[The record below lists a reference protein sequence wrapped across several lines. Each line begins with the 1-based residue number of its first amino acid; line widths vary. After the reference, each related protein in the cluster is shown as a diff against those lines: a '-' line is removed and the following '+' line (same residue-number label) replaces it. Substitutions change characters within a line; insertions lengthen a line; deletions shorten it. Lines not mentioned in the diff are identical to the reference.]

1 MKKTRIVTDGS
12 VHFPDPEIPRTH
24 RINVVP
30 YSIDVDT
37 RTMTD
42 GLGNISPERYLD
54 HVAKSNAR
62 PEVRA
67 PTIDAFTES
76 FRTLEHSKTDV
87 LCLCASRHLSDAW
100 NNAKSAADIVQ
111 GKIKIVVI
119 DSLTTSIGLGL
130 MIEAATNAISSGAS
144 IEEAAYVV
152 RKRIPNVYGI
162 FFMESMQYLQ
172 YGGWVGPAQSTLATM
187 LGVKPIFALE
197 SGGFIPFEK
206 VRTRTQALER
216 LMEFATEFPE
226 IEQLTVLRG
235 RARVASAARQLR
247 TRLGDIYPHARITNA
262 IFGPILAALIGPD
275 GLGIILCE
283 HESSKKLGE

>member
-1 MKKTRIVTDGS
+1 MPKIRIITDGS
-12 VHFPDPEIPRTH
+12 VHFPDPEIARTH
-24 RINVVP
+24 RINIVP
-30 YSIDVDT
+30 YCIDTDK
-37 RTMTD
+37 RTLTD

-54 HVAKSNAR
+54 HVSLSNAR
-62 PEVRA
+62 PQVKA
-67 PTIDAFTES
+67 PSIADFTDS
-76 FRTLEHSKTDV
+76 FRTMENAKTDV
-87 LCLCASRHLSDAW
+87 LCLCASKHLSDAW
-100 NNAKSAADIVQ
+100 NHAKQAADIVR
-111 GKIKIVVI
+111 GKIKIIVI
-119 DSLTTSIGLGL
+119 DSLTTSVGLGL
-130 MIEAATNAISSGAS
+130 MIEAALNAIDTGAS
-144 IEEAAYVV
+144 IDEAAYEV

-162 FFMESMQYLQ
+162 FFLESMQYLQ

-216 LMEFATEFPE
+216 LMEFATEFPA

-247 TRLGDIYPHARITNA
+247 TRLGDIYPNARITNA
-262 IFGPILAALIGPD
+262 IFGPILASLIGPD

-283 HESSKKLGE
+283 NDSEKKPGE

>member
-1 MKKTRIVTDGS
+1 MPETRIVTDGS
-12 VHFPDPEIPRTH
+12 VHFPDPEIARTN
-24 RINVVP
+24 RINIVP
-30 YSIDVDT
+30 YSIDIDKGT
-37 RTMTD
+37 LTD

-54 HVAKSNAR
+54 HVAQSNTR
-62 PEVRA
+62 PQIKA
-67 PTIDAFTES
+67 PSIADFTGS
-76 FRTLEHSKTDV
+76 FRILENSKTDV
-87 LCLCASRHLSDAW
+87 LCLCPSRHLSDAW
-100 NNAKSAADIVQ
+100 RHAKKAADIVR
-111 GKIKIVVI
+111 GKIKIIVI

-130 MIEAATNAISSGAS
+130 MIEAANNAISAGAS
-144 IEEAAYVV
+144 VEEAAYVV

-162 FFMESMQYLQ
+162 FFLESMQYLQ

-216 LMEFATEFPE
+216 LMEFATEFPA

-247 TRLGDIYPHARITNA
+247 TRLGDTYPDARITNA
-262 IFGPILAALIGPD
+262 IFGPVLAALIGPD

-283 HESSKKLGE
+283 SESRKKLGE

>member
-12 VHFPDPEIPRTH
+12 VHFPDPEIARKH
-24 RINVVP
+24 RINVVS
-30 YSIDVDT
+30 YSIDVNR

-62 PEVRA
+62 PEVKA
-67 PTIDAFTES
+67 PTIDNFTES
-76 FRTLEHSKTDV
+76 FKILEQSKTDI
-87 LCLCASRHLSDAW
+87 LCLCASQHLSDAW
-100 NNAKSAADIVQ
+100 HNATKAADIVQ

-130 MIEAATNAISSGAS
+130 MIEAATNAIASGAS
-144 IEEAAYVV
+144 IDEAAYIV

-197 SGGFIPFEK
+197 SG
-206 VRTRTQALER
+206 
-216 LMEFATEFPE
+216 
-226 IEQLTVLRG
+226 
-235 RARVASAARQLR
+235 
-247 TRLGDIYPHARITNA
+247 
-262 IFGPILAALIGPD
+262 
-275 GLGIILCE
+275 
-283 HESSKKLGE
+283 

>member
-111 GKIKIVVI
+111 GKIKIIVI

-130 MIEAATNAISSGAS
+130 MIEAATHAISD
-144 IEEAAYVV
+144 
-152 RKRIPNVYGI
+152 
-162 FFMESMQYLQ
+162 
-172 YGGWVGPAQSTLATM
+172 
-187 LGVKPIFALE
+187 
-197 SGGFIPFEK
+197 
-206 VRTRTQALER
+206 
-216 LMEFATEFPE
+216 
-226 IEQLTVLRG
+226 
-235 RARVASAARQLR
+235 RAFS
-247 TRLGDIYPHARITNA
+247 
-262 IFGPILAALIGPD
+262 
-275 GLGIILCE
+275 
-283 HESSKKLGE
+283 